1 LTRRTVLA
9 QEEQMNAR
17 NEAVGDAVHAPV
29 AAIQAATRYR
39 IVPIFTPAFGRLNER
54 NQVAY
59 NEPLPEGRSAG
70 RFYDGMRIRPLGTLG
85 GATTFV
91 NALNNFE
98 QVTGYSTID
107 ATERGHAFRWSPAM
121 GMVDLGT
128 TRGGDESEGYD
139 INNMGEVAGV
149 VRFPDERPTRAVL
162 WRPGERALDLGLNGG
177 VTGALYINDR
187 GQVAGTTLDGAG
199 KPQAF
204 RWSRTERVVLLDE
217 PGVFSAEVRDINAS
231 GQITGSH
238 ANTPEGG
245 IIPFLWTPGQEFLPL
260 FDRAAF
266 PFAMNDAGMVVGVLL
281 DQIAFAWSRA
291 DGLSILGFPGDGFSN
306 AYDVNNHGVV
316 VGQAQNGNA
325 LHAFLWT
332 RAGGMVDLNDR
343 VIPQS
348 NGFELTLAFEI
359 NDQGTILSH
368 TTDGTLVLL
377 VPFPG
382 A

>member
-1 LTRRTVLA
+1 
-9 QEEQMNAR
+9 MNAK
-17 NEAVGDAVHAPV
+17 NEVMADAVHAPV
-29 AAIQAATRYR
+29 AAVQAATRYR
-39 IVPIFTPAFGRLNER
+39 IVPIFMPAFGRLNER
-54 NQVAY
+54 TQVAF

-70 RFYDGMRIRPLGTLG
+70 RFYDGTRIRPLGTLG

-98 QVTGYSTID
+98 QVTGYSTLD
-107 ATERGHAFRWSPAM
+107 ASERGHAFRWSPAT
-121 GMVDLGT
+121 GMMDLGT

-149 VRFPDERPTRAVL
+149 VRFPDDRPTRAVL
-162 WRPGERALDLGLNGG
+162 WRPGERPLDLGLNGG

-187 GQVAGTTLDGAG
+187 GQVAGTVLDNNG

-217 PGVFSAEVRDINAS
+217 AGVFSAEVRDMNAL
-231 GQITGSH
+231 GQITGSYG
-238 ANTPEGG
+238 NTPEGG
-245 IIPFLWTPGQEFLPL
+245 LIPFLWTPGREFLPL

-266 PFAMNDAGMVVGVLL
+266 PFALNDAGMVAGVLL
-281 DQIAFAWSRA
+281 DQIAFAWLRA
-291 DGLSILGFPGDGFSN
+291 DGLTILGFPGGGFSN

-332 RAGGMVDLNDR
+332 REGGMVDLNDR

-348 NGFELTLAFEI
+348 NGFELTLAFGI

-377 VPFPG
+377 VPFPS